1 MFAKLLKHEWKAT
14 WGILG
19 MLTLCALGAGVVGAV
34 MLRLLIDA
42 AETNQN
48 NPLNAISPSVLMFVL
63 LGLMVYSVGGGIL
76 LYFRFYKNKF
86 TDEGYL
92 TFTLP
97 AKSWEIFLASLVNIL
112 IWSVII
118 GLVVCVSVGL
128 ILVLGLGELMKD
140 IFPADAWQQLLESV
154 DGEVILNLAMNAVN
168 AVSNVVV
175 IMACITLG
183 AVAAKKHKLLAAV
196 GIYYGA
202 STVRNTVSTIVMAST
217 MESAQTFEKVMTVS
231 SVSNAVIGVLFAVG
245 GYFLSVYLMD
255 HKLNLP

>member
-19 MLTLCALGAGVVGAV
+19 MLSLCALGAGVVGAV

-63 LGLMVYSVGGGIL
+63 LGLMVYSVGGSIL

-154 DGEVILNLAMNAVN
+154 DGEVILNLAMNAVT
-168 AVSNVVV
+168 AASNVVV

>member
-19 MLTLCALGAGVVGAV
+19 MLSLCALGAGVVGAV

-63 LGLMVYSVGGGIL
+63 LGLMVYSVGGSIL

-128 ILVLGLGELMKD
+128 ILVLGLGNLVKN

-196 GIYYGA
+196 GFYYAA

-217 MESAQTFEKVMTVS
+217 MESAQTFGEVMTVS
-231 SVSNAVIGVLFAVG
+231 SVSNGIIGVLLGVG
-245 GYFLSVYLMD
+245 GFFLSVYLMD

>member
-19 MLTLCALGAGVVGAV
+19 MLSLCALGAGVVGAV

-63 LGLMVYSVGGGIL
+63 LGLMVYSVGGSIL

-128 ILVLGLGELMKD
+128 ILVLGLGDLVKN

-231 SVSNAVIGVLFAVG
+231 SVSNALIGVLFAVG

>member
-19 MLTLCALGAGVVGAV
+19 VLSLCALGAGVVGAL
-34 MLRLLIDA
+34 MLRLLVAA
-42 AETNQN
+42 AENNQS
-48 NPLNAISPSVLMFVL
+48 NPLTAISPTLLLFVI
-63 LGLMVYSVGGGIL
+63 LGLFVYSVGSSFL

-97 AKSWEIFLASLVNIL
+97 AKSSEIFLASLVNIL
-112 IWSVII
+112 VWSLII

-128 ILVLGLGELMKD
+128 ILVLGLGDLVKN

-168 AVSNVVV
+168 AASNVVV

-183 AVAAKKHKLLAAV
+183 AVVAKKHKLLVAV
-196 GIYYGA
+196 GFYYAA
-202 STVRNTVSTIVMAST
+202 STVRNTVSTVLLAST
-217 MESAQTFEKVMTVS
+217 MNNTQTFEKVMTVS

>member
-14 WGILG
+14 WGILD
-19 MLTLCALGAGVVGAV
+19 MLSLCALGAGVVGAV

-63 LGLMVYSVGGGIL
+63 LGLMVYSVGGSIL

-118 GLVVCVSVGL
+118 GLVVCVSVGV
-128 ILVLGLGELMKD
+128 ILVLGLGDLVKD

-168 AVSNVVV
+168 AASNVVV

-183 AVAAKKHKLLAAV
+183 AVVAKKHKLLVAV
-196 GIYYGA
+196 GFYYAA

>member
-19 MLTLCALGAGVVGAV
+19 MLSLCALGAGVVGAV

-63 LGLMVYSVGGGIL
+63 LGLMVYSVGGSIL

-128 ILVLGLGELMKD
+128 ILVLGLGNLVKN

>member
-1 MFAKLLKHEWKAT
+1 MII
-14 WGILG
+14 G
-19 MLTLCALGAGVVGAV
+19 
-34 MLRLLIDA
+34 
-42 AETNQN
+42 Q
-48 NPLNAISPSVLMFVL
+48 
-63 LGLMVYSVGGGIL
+63 
-76 LYFRFYKNKF
+76 
-86 TDEGYL
+86 
-92 TFTLP
+92 
-97 AKSWEIFLASLVNIL
+97 LVNGIVL
-112 IWSVII
+112 DHITAGKGMEIYN
-118 GLVVCVSVGL
+118 
-128 ILVLGLGELMKD
+128 VLGLGELMKD

-168 AVSNVVV
+168 AASNVVV

-183 AVAAKKHKLLAAV
+183 AVVAKKHKLLVAV
-196 GIYYGA
+196 GFYYAA

>member
-19 MLTLCALGAGVVGAV
+19 MLSLCALGAGVVGAV

-63 LGLMVYSVGGGIL
+63 LGLMVYSVGGSIL

-183 AVAAKKHKLLAAV
+183 AVVAKKHKLLVAV
-196 GIYYGA
+196 GFYYAA

-217 MESAQTFEKVMTVS
+217 MESAQTFGEVMTVS
-231 SVSNAVIGVLFAVG
+231 SVSNGIIGVLLGVG
-245 GYFLSVYLMD
+245 GFFLSVYLMD